1 MMGRAR
7 ASGEAQAMG
16 VAVAF
21 FKNLVCFVIFVV
33 FIETR
38 RRGPQIR
45 TIPRNYHVE
54 IYFLRPN
61 GEKNVA
67 H

>member
-21 FKNLVCFVIFVV
+21 FKNLVRLDIFVV
-33 FIETR
+33 FIETKKARTANTHNTAQLSR
-38 RRGPQIR
+38 RDL
-45 TIPRNYHVE
+45 
-54 IYFLRPN
+54 F
-61 GEKNVA
+61 
-67 H
+67 